1 MASALSL
8 LVLVVLLALVFDYI
22 NGFHDTANAVATVV
36 STNVLP
42 GRTAVMLAALFNFGG
57 AFAGV
62 GVAKTIGG
70 DIADPKTI
78 TQTVVAAALL
88 GAIAWN
94 LLTWY
99 YGIPSSSSHALIG
112 GIVGAVWSFEVLN
125 GESPAAALREL
136 LTSKG

>member
-1 MASALSL
+1 MDSAFLLLL
-8 LVLVVLLALVFDYI
+8 LVIALALAFDYI

-70 DIADPKTI
+70 GNGDPETD
-78 TQTVVAAALL
+78 TQK
-88 GAIAWN
+88 G
-94 LLTWY
+94 
-99 YGIPSSSSHALIG
+99 GGGGPPRPIPR
-112 GIVGAVWSFEVLN
+112 EPPP
-125 GESPAAALREL
+125 PAY
-136 LTSKG
+136 

>member
-1 MASALSL
+1 MASAFTLL
-8 LVLVVLLALVFDYI
+8 LVVIVLALAFDYI
-22 NGFHDTANAVATVV
+22 NGFHDTANAIATVV

-42 GRTAVMLAALFNFGG
+42 GRAAVLMAAVLNFVG

-70 DIADPKTI
+70 DVADPTSI

-88 GAIAWN
+88 GAILWN

-99 YGIPSSSSHALIG
+99 FGIPSSSSHALIG
-112 GIVGAVWSFEVLN
+112 GLIGSVWCH
-125 GESPAAALREL
+125 EL
-136 LTSKG
+136 FAGKA